1 MIVNPREKQ
10 PVRLHY
16 RPASRISRHV
26 APLDSSASGREGNR
40 GTTALSSAGESWR
53 SVISAHFCCDR
64 KRSHR
69 QREDKYRPEL
79 LTSPRSRRANG

>member
-1 MIVNPREKQ
+1 MREATGSTALPTGVKGG
-10 PVRLHY
+10 
-16 RPASRISRHV
+16 SRHM

-53 SVISAHFCCDR
+53 SHQLGPLLLRR

-79 LTSPRSRRANG
+79 LINPRSRRANG

>member
-1 MIVNPREKQ
+1 M
-10 PVRLHY
+10 
-16 RPASRISRHV
+16 

-53 SVISAHFCCDR
+53 SISLAHFCCAR

-79 LTSPRSRRANG
+79 LINPRSRPANG